1 MGRIPGFYWYAA
13 DGGFVNA
20 PGTIE
25 TGMLSPDGDGQLWEQ
40 QTLGH
45 FALVSYISDPLA
57 RFLDEL
63 RVELTPDS
71 KPRAHVTILPPRP
84 LHNELKDVVRQ
95 IAEKSRS
102 ARPFEVA
109 LGEIHVFE
117 ASHVIYLE
125 IAHGADELREL
136 YGLLNRGPLKYEENF
151 PYQPHIT
158 IALNISPDE
167 APRLAAFAKER
178 WAAYRGPRSFSVS
191 SLTFVQHVAPLV
203 WTDVAEVQIGMEV
216 PVGG

>member
-1 MGRIPGFYWYAA
+1 
-13 DGGFVNA
+13 
-20 PGTIE
+20 
-25 TGMLSPDGDGQLWEQ
+25 MLSPDGDGQPGEQ

-84 LHNELKDVVRQ
+84 LHNDLKDAVKQ
-95 IAEKSRS
+95 IAEYSRS
-102 ARPFEVA
+102 VRPFNIQ
-109 LGEIHVFE
+109 LGEIQVFQE
-117 ASHVIYLE
+117 SQVIYLE
-125 IAHGADELREL
+125 ITHGADKLREL
-136 YGLLNRGPLKYEENF
+136 YQRLNRGPLAYKENF

-158 IALNISPDE
+158 IAQNISPDE
-167 APRLAAFAKER
+167 SPRLAAMATER
-178 WAAYRGPRSFSVS
+178 WAGYQGPRGFSVC
-191 SLTFVQHVAPLV
+191 SLSFVQHVAPFV
-203 WTDVAEVQIGMEV
+203 WTDVAEVPIGIEV